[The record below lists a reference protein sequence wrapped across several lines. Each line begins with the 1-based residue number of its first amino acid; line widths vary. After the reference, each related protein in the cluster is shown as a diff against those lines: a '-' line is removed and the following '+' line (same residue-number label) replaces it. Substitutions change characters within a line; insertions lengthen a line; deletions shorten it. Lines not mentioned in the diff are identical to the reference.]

1 MSTAKAPGPIPRYV
15 YKILS
20 SAPPSPIP
28 NDMPLSDLDR
38 TDGFIHLSTGWRVPI
53 TAGMYFKDAKSLGL
67 LRLDAN
73 AVRDEN
79 ARLEWADPGCV
90 HMFAQEEGKWARM
103 GAGIV
108 VDAKE
113 YTREDSRTWEEVLT
127 KEAESGWLHD

>member
-15 YKILS
+15 YKILA

-67 LRLDAN
+67 
-73 AVRDEN
+73 
-79 ARLEWADPGCV
+79 W
-90 HMFAQEEGKWARM
+90 
-103 GAGIV
+103 ISV
-108 VDAKE
+108 VAI
-113 YTREDSRTWEEVLT
+113 
-127 KEAESGWLHD
+127 